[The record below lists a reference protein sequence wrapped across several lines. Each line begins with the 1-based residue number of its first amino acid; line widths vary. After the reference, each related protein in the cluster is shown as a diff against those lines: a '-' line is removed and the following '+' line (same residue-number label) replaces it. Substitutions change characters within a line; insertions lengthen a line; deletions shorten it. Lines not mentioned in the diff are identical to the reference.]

1 MNRLL
6 SLLLLLLVHTGFAQP
21 APARH
26 PTETNRFAIEIA
38 GIRVGTVTAVR
49 EEKPGNRA
57 VITTIS
63 DVKIRLLVYTIKVYY
78 KAITQFDRSRLTSS
92 FVDAHTNRGN
102 YMAKTDW
109 TGNQYDVVAHQYKY
123 DHTATIRDPIDNT
136 LLGLYFAE
144 PIGRKRIY
152 SEYFGDF
159 FSVEKT
165 GPGQYTTR
173 LDEKEDEYVYKNGQ
187 LAKVI
192 RHNKI
197 KNFVLTRL
205 STPD

>member
-1 MNRLL
+1 MTRLFFD
-6 SLLLLLLVHTGFAQP
+6 LLFVGITQLTTAQT
-21 APARH
+21 APIR
-26 PTETNRFAIEIA
+26 PPETHRFAIEIA

-49 EEKPGNRA
+49 EEKPANRS

-63 DVKIRLLVYTIKVYY
+63 DVKIHLLIYTVKVYY
-78 KAITQFDRSRLTSS
+78 KATTQFTGNKLAGSY
-92 FVDAHTNRGN
+92 VDAHTNRGN

-109 TGNQYDVVAHQYKY
+109 KQDHYDVVAHQYKY
-123 DHTATIRDPIDNT
+123 DHTATIRETIDFT
-136 LLGLYFAE
+136 LLGLYFTE
-144 PIGRKRIY
+144 PIGRTRIY

-165 GPGQYTTR
+165 GSGQYRTR
-173 LDEKEDEYVYKNGQ
+173 LDEKEDEYFYEKGQ

-197 KNFVLTRL
+197 KNFVLIRL
-205 STPD
+205 E